1 MDLTKMKNGNL
12 KRGDIILVN
21 FEPIRGSEQGG
32 VRPAIVVQNNI
43 LNNFSPITIVAPFT
57 SRIYE
62 KEYPTNVFISK
73 QDSHLDKDSTIMLNQ
88 LRTIDKS
95 RIIKKISSL
104 DFYLMNKVD
113 RALKISLFLD

>member
-1 MDLTKMKNGNL
+1 MKNGNL

-32 VRPAIVVQNNI
+32 VRPAIIIQNDI
-43 LNNFSPITIVAPFT
+43 LNKFSPLTIVAPFT
-57 SRIYE
+57 SKIYE

-73 QDSHLDKDSTIMLNQ
+73 QDSTLNKDSTIMLNQ
-88 LRTIDKS
+88 IRTIDKS

-104 DFYLMNKVD
+104 DFYIMNKVD
-113 RALKISLFLD
+113 LAIKISLGLD